1 MTETTD
7 VKRLKLMHCSDI
19 HLDSPYEG
27 LPADKNEERR
37 RELRS
42 SFMRMMEIVREREI
56 DYVFICGDLLDNRF
70 ATGTTAEILI
80 REFRTCPTTKFI
92 IAPGVSDCYSD
103 DSIYRSGRFP
113 ENCYF
118 FTSEKLSRMDFE
130 EDSLTVYGW
139 AFTGN
144 PITVNPLTDNQV
156 GDSSSINIVCGY
168 ADLDGDV
175 DSTACPISTADLKR
189 FGADYY
195 ALGSRHGATDFK
207 KFASGMYSYSGS
219 LSCTGFDRPESGG
232 AHFLT
237 VEHKNGETSI
247 SGKHN
252 SFNHLRFATEQIDI
266 TGVSSNNEIT
276 NRISR
281 LISSKKYDSDT
292 ALRVEFTGEVDPRFQ
307 VPLHMESDSFGLYYF
322 EAKDKTLPL
331 YNTASFERD
340 MSVAGE
346 IYRRLV
352 PIMRSGSEEDRLVA
366 ARAFRVGLA
375 ALEKREGDF

>member
-1 MTETTD
+1 MTENTE
-7 VKRLKLMHCSDI
+7 VKKLKLMHCSDI

-56 DYVFICGDLLDNRF
+56 DYVFFCGDLIDNRF

-80 REFRTCPTTKFI
+80 REFRTCPHTKFI
-92 IAPGVSDCYSD
+92 IAPGHTDCYSE

-113 ENCYF
+113 DNCHF

-139 AFTGN
+139 GFTGSVN
-144 PITVNPLTDNQV
+144 NINPLTDNKV

-168 ADLDGDV
+168 ADLDGEV
-175 DSTACPISTADLKR
+175 DSPRCPISSSDLKK

-195 ALGSRHGATDFK
+195 ALGSKHGYTDFK
-207 KFASGMYSYSGS
+207 KFAGGMYSYSGS
-219 LSCTGFDRPESGG
+219 LSGTGFDEPLSGG
-232 AHFLT
+232 ANFLT

-252 SFNHLRFATEQIDI
+252 VFNHLRFAVEQIDI

-276 NRISR
+276 NRVSR

-292 ALRVEFTGEVDPRFQ
+292 ALRVEFVGDVDPRFQ

-331 YNTASFERD
+331 YNTKSFERD

-352 PIMRSGSEEDRLVA
+352 PMMRSESEEDRLVA